1 MQHVYTWGPG
11 ESAVSDTTTP
21 VYVVTGASSGI
32 GEAIATQLAGTGA
45 RVLIGARTTES
56 GAAAASRIHSTVPDA
71 EIDVVAGDLSE
82 MTQVRSLAEQV
93 RERTDRLDGLI
104 LNAAEIRPRLEL
116 TGDGLEAMFAAN
128 YLSGFLLTAL
138 LRPLLAAS
146 APARVVTTTSAMHT
160 RVKSVDLQ
168 GLATGADFEHTATY
182 ETTKLLAA
190 VFAAELARRAHGI
203 GITANAADPGFVRTN
218 LARHAS
224 GAFRLFLTLTRPFQ
238 SPPSKAAATAV
249 YLATAPQ
256 AETPTGG
263 YYTKSRPGKPS
274 PLARDPELGHQL
286 WAQSTTLLTAA
297 DTATSDEL
305 TF

>member
-1 MQHVYTWGPG
+1 LRG

-21 VYVVTGASSGI
+21 VFVVTGASSGI

-45 RVLIGARTTES
+45 RVLIGARTTGS
-56 GAAAASRIHSTVPDA
+56 GAAAASRIRSTVRDA

-82 MTQVRSLAEQV
+82 MMQVRSLAEQV

-104 LNAAEIRPRLEL
+104 LNAAEIRPRREL

-138 LRPLLAAS
+138 LRPLLVAS

-190 VFAAELARRAHGI
+190 VFAAELARRTHGI
-203 GITANAADPGFVRTN
+203 GITADAADPGFVRPT
-218 LARHAS
+218 S
-224 GAFRLFLTLTRPFQ
+224 
-238 SPPSKAAATAV
+238 AAT
-249 YLATAPQ
+249 P
-256 AETPTGG
+256 AEH
-263 YYTKSRPGKPS
+263 SACSS
-274 PLARDPELGHQL
+274 P
-286 WAQSTTLLTAA
+286 
-297 DTATSDEL
+297 
-305 TF
+305 

>member
-1 MQHVYTWGPG
+1 MSVTG
-11 ESAVSDTTTP
+11 TP
-21 VYVVTGASSGI
+21 VFVVTGASSGI
-32 GEAIATQLAGTGA
+32 GEAIATHLAATGV
-45 RVLIGARTTES
+45 RVLMGVRTTAS
-56 GAAAASRIHSTVPDA
+56 GDAAATRIRAHVPDA
-71 EIDVVAGDLSE
+71 AITVVAGDLSE
-82 MTQVRSLAEQV
+82 MMEVRSVAEQV

-104 LNAAEIRPRLEL
+104 LNAAEIRPRREL

-146 APARVVTTTSAMHT
+146 APARVLTTSSALHT
-160 RVKSVDLQ
+160 RVKSVDLTA
-168 GLATGADFEHTATY
+168 LATGADFEHTATY

-190 VFAAELARRAHGI
+190 VFAAELGRRTHGI

-218 LARHAS
+218 LGRHTT

-238 SPPSKAAATAV
+238 SPPSKAATTAV
-249 YLATAPQ
+249 HLATAPQ
-256 AETPTGG
+256 AATATGG

-286 WAQSTTLLTAA
+286 WAQSIALLTATGA
-297 DTATSDEL
+297 ATPHEL

>member
-1 MQHVYTWGPG
+1 M
-11 ESAVSDTTTP
+11 SDTTTP

-56 GAAAASRIHSTVPDA
+56 GAAAASRIRSTVPDA
-71 EIDVVAGDLSE
+71 VIDVVAGDLSE

-218 LARHAS
+218 LARHS
-224 GAFRLFLTLTRPFQ
+224 TGAFRLFLTLTRPFQ

-263 YYTKSRPGKPS
+263 Y
-274 PLARDPELGHQL
+274 
-286 WAQSTTLLTAA
+286 
-297 DTATSDEL
+297 
-305 TF
+305 

>member
-1 MQHVYTWGPG
+1 
-11 ESAVSDTTTP
+11 VSDTTTP
-21 VYVVTGASSGI
+21 VFVVTGASSGV

-56 GAAAASRIHSTVPDA
+56 GAAAAARVRSYVRDA
-71 EIDVVAGDLSE
+71 EIDVVSGDLSE
-82 MTQVRSLAEQV
+82 MAQVRSLAEQV
-93 RERTDRLDGLI
+93 RDRTDRLDGLI

-116 TGDGLEAMFAAN
+116 TADGLEAMFAAN

-146 APARVVTTTSAMHT
+146 APARVVTTSSAMHT
-160 RVKSVDLQ
+160 RVKSVDLTA
-168 GLATGADFEHTATY
+168 LATGADFEHTATY

-190 VFAAELARRAHGI
+190 VFAAELGRRTHGI

-218 LARHAS
+218 LGRHAS

-238 SPPSKAAATAV
+238 SPPRKAAATAIH
-249 YLATAPQ
+249 LATAPQ
-256 AETPTGG
+256 TATATGG

-274 PLARDPELGHQL
+274 PLARDPELGHQM
-286 WAQSTTLLTAA
+286 WAQSITLLTATDA
-297 DTATSDEL
+297 TTSDEL